1 MFAVSSV
8 ATNKTCLG
16 YFVSLLFSAEEI
28 VEISGSNFSSTGNH
42 SVSWN
47 LISVMPSPTYHPLPR
62 SARF

>member
-8 ATNKTCLG
+8 ATNKASLT

-28 VEISGSNFSSTGNH
+28 VEISGSNFPSTGNN

-62 SARF
+62 STEF